1 VDLFF
6 NLINMQYQSGTKVT
20 DGTACLYLN
29 VTAGSAVAKVGM
41 GQLYGATV
49 NSHTSGTLKFLDS
62 AATATASTVIN
73 NTITLAAG
81 ERYVNLGG
89 VTFTD
94 GLVYVV
100 GGTANVTLHYR

>member
-1 VDLFF
+1 MD
-6 NLINMQYQSGTKVT
+6 YQSGTKMT
-20 DGTACLYLN
+20 SGTACLYLN

-62 AATATASTVIN
+62 AATATASTLIN

-81 ERYVNLGG
+81 PQYVNLGG
-89 VTFTD
+89 VTFTN

-100 GGTANVTLHYR
+100 GGTADVTLHYR